1 MRFMTH
7 LARAA
12 IVAAWAATTPCPAS
26 AHELRPGLTQTAVTY
41 RGEHRWAWR
50 SEDGETGTLRLGFTA
65 LPSGDYLVAGSLLL
79 DDAELGASGSARW
92 RGDRLIVDLMV
103 SGGVRAQAPD
113 EAKQRLFAKGE
124 VPKQIDSAGFA
135 SFRAELSTALDGVS
149 QQYQTNVLT
158 GGKVQGPI
166 YRNGTLKLLPQ

>member
-1 MRFMTH
+1 MRFMTYV
-7 LARAA
+7 ARAA
-12 IVAAWAATTPCPAS
+12 IVAAWAATMPCTAS
-26 AHELRPGLTQTAVTY
+26 AQELRPELTQTNVTY

-65 LPSGDYLVAGSLLL
+65 LPSGDYLVAGSLML

-92 RGDRLIVDLMV
+92 RGDRLIVDLVV

-113 EAKQRLFAKGE
+113 EAKQRLFAQGE

-135 SFRAELSTALDGVS
+135 SFRAELSKNLDGVS
-149 QQYQTNVLT
+149 QQYQTNVVT
-158 GGKVQGPI
+158 SSKVQGPV
-166 YRNGTLKLLPQ
+166 YRNGTLKLLSR

>member
-1 MRFMTH
+1 MTYV
-7 LARAA
+7 ARTA
-12 IVAAWAATTPCPAS
+12 IVAAWAATMPCPAS
-26 AHELRPGLTQTAVTY
+26 AQELRPELTQTNVTY

-65 LPSGDYLVAGSLLL
+65 LPSGDYLVAGSLML
-79 DDAELGASGSARW
+79 DDAELGAGGSARW

-113 EAKQRLFAKGE
+113 EAKQRLFANGE

-135 SFRAELSTALDGVS
+135 SFRAELSNTLDGVS
-149 QQYQTNVLT
+149 QQYQTNVVT
-158 GGKVQGPI
+158 GGKVQGPV
-166 YRNGTLKLLPQ
+166 YRNGALKLLSR

>member
-1 MRFMTH
+1 MRFMNH
-7 LARAA
+7 LTRAA
-12 IVAAWAATTPCPAS
+12 IIVAWTATAPCSAS
-26 AHELRPGLTQTAVTY
+26 AHDLRPGVTQTAVTY
-41 RGEHRWAWR
+41 RGEQRWAWR
-50 SEDGETGTLRLGFTA
+50 SEDGETGTLRLGFAA

-103 SGGVRAQAPD
+103 SGGVRAQTPD
-113 EAKQRLFAKGE
+113 AAKQQLFAKGA

-135 SFRAELSTALDGVS
+135 MFRAELSTALDGIT

-166 YRNGTLKLLPQ
+166 YRNGTLKLLSQ

>member
-1 MRFMTH
+1 MRFMTYV
-7 LARAA
+7 ARAA
-12 IVAAWAATTPCPAS
+12 IVAVWAATTPCPAS
-26 AHELRPGLTQTAVTY
+26 AQELRPELTQTAVTY
-41 RGEHRWAWR
+41 RGEHRWAWQ

-65 LPSGDYLVAGSLLL
+65 VPSGDYLVAGSLLL

-92 RGDRLIVDLMV
+92 RGDRLIVDLTV

-135 SFRAELSTALDGVS
+135 TFRAELSTALDGVS
-149 QQYQTNVLT
+149 QQYQTNVVT
-158 GGKVQGPI
+158 GGKAQGPI
-166 YRNGTLKLLPQ
+166 YRNGTLKLLSR